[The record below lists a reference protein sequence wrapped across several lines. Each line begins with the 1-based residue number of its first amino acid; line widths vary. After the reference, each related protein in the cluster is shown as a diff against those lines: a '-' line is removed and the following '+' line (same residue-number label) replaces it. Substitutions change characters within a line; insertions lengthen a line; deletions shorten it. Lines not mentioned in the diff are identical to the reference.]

1 MRIMHTYTEGP
12 GGELAGYSSGFA
24 SPTPRLRPAMT
35 VIKCVC
41 VCVCVRERERVSDSS
56 HLLSHL
62 IVFDPFANTSI
73 EASPLGSPAGP
84 PAKGLDEACA
94 WLHKAALTPFPTGH

>member
-41 VCVCVRERERVSDSS
+41 VFVCVRES
-56 HLLSHL
+56 
-62 IVFDPFANTSI
+62 
-73 EASPLGSPAGP
+73 AS
-84 PAKGLDEACA
+84 
-94 WLHKAALTPFPTGH
+94 LTQAIFSLT